1 MIADADFKFIGN
13 WLDDDDDNKNNNN
26 NNNGFIVESI
36 KMALPLQFTIKLFTQ
51 YYIKNKT

>member
-1 MIADADFKFIGN
+1 MIAEADFKFIGN
-13 WLDDDDDNKNNNN
+13 WLDDDDDNKNNN